1 MILECWFYMFRGIYR
16 HLINAQEQ
24 IYSRFVQNVKLVK
37 PTFSTRRG
45 DTRTTAWACAT
56 CLLFENLLPVASY
69 SRRVSDLK
77 VPNIRIASRERRGCE
92 SLAGSGSMLPR
103 KFWNFNALKRFSCV
117 LRVRFRSKM
126 LAKLIV
132 FFPLFLFASFHI
144 QVLDFVLYCR
154 LYIYVF
160 WVSVSIEYTLL
171 GAPVYLSKQI

>member
-69 SRRVSDLK
+69 SRRISDLK
-77 VPNIRIASRERRGCE
+77 VPNGCWIDDGYYWDLLISSRQLLIFFLSFLSRISSDFVVLLRWALIRMLGRKKRN
-92 SLAGSGSMLPR
+92 LKAGVEPATSGSQLP
-103 KFWNFNALKRFSCV
+103 AHD
-117 LRVRFRSKM
+117 
-126 LAKLIV
+126 LIRTTADYITV
-132 FFPLFLFASFHI
+132 HI
-144 QVLDFVLYCR
+144 E
-154 LYIYVF
+154 I
-160 WVSVSIEYTLL
+160 
-171 GAPVYLSKQI
+171 

>member
-77 VPNIRIASRERRGCE
+77 VPNSRRARTHKKNSGDAVRRLGAHKAFFVPNQE
-92 SLAGSGSMLPR
+92 PTFAWPFGNGPARVEPR
-103 KFWNFNALKRFSCV
+103 GFSACAWK
-117 LRVRFRSKM
+117 LSSRLFSRPDWPPLGFRGWSE
-126 LAKLIV
+126 IWT
-132 FFPLFLFASFHI
+132 S
-144 QVLDFVLYCR
+144 
-154 LYIYVF
+154 
-160 WVSVSIEYTLL
+160 TLL
-171 GAPVYLSKQI
+171 KLVY

>member
-77 VPNIRIASRERRGCE
+77 VPIKYDRTCQGSIKIISIEKTFALHE
-92 SLAGSGSMLPR
+92 SAWKKHFFPGIFCFKESSWWGL
-103 KFWNFNALKRFSCV
+103 FNHLKMEISKKCWLFT
-117 LRVRFRSKM
+117 LDDTLRSKFSFSG
-126 LAKLIV
+126 LFSSILLIV
-132 FFPLFLFASFHI
+132 IS
-144 QVLDFVLYCR
+144 
-154 LYIYVF
+154 
-160 WVSVSIEYTLL
+160 S
-171 GAPVYLSKQI
+171 